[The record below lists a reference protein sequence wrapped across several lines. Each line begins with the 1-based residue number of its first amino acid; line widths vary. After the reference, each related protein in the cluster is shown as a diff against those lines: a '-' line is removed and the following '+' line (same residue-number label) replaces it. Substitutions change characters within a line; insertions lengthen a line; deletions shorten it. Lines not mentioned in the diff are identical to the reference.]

1 MNSIKKDHLEFI
13 CKQMNENLGIP
24 FFLMDSNGEVL
35 FEASTGYHQNPL
47 SPEKEI
53 YLQSLIKKDEPS
65 DFPIIKSTNLLENF
79 IIVNLESNDTF
90 TGAIVGGPSLFT
102 TPSDDRLKRMF
113 YDSGLFIEQ
122 DLISIHYQSLPII
135 KHIELIRSG
144 ILIHYMVYHKI
155 LDTENVIVQNKQL
168 EIESVPIEN
177 PNLNISMNRQQ
188 FNSHHDF
195 LASEKILG
203 GIKAGNKREVLNDL
217 QKIYEEYE
225 FGTLSKKSQLRNDKN
240 LTISII
246 ALATRAAILGG
257 VHHEIAYTLS
267 DLYIQRLE
275 ELDNGAEIF
284 KLCQKALG
292 DFADR
297 VYASQ
302 NEKYSKPIS
311 LCRSYIVN
319 NIYEKISLADLTELV
334 DFTPN
339 YLSKLFKKETGLSI
353 SEFIHKIKVEEA
365 IKLMSFSSYSLSDIC
380 SLLNFTD
387 QSYFAK
393 IFKKYTGVTPKK
405 FLKNENVL

>member
-1 MNSIKKDHLEFI
+1 MNLIPQEHLEFI

-24 FFLMDSNGEVL
+24 FYLMDSNGEIL
-35 FEASTGYHQNPL
+35 FEASEGYHQNPL
-47 SPEKEI
+47 SLEKEI

-65 DFPIIKSTNLLENF
+65 DFPIIKSTNLLKNF
-79 IIVNLESNDTF
+79 IIVNLKSNDTF
-90 TGAIVGGPSLFT
+90 KGAIVGGPSLYT
-102 TPSDDRLKRMF
+102 TPSDDRLRRMF
-113 YDSGLFIEQ
+113 NDWGLFKEK
-122 DLISIHYQSLPII
+122 DLIVIHYQSLPII
-135 KHIELIRSG
+135 RHFELIRSG

-155 LDTENVIVQNKQL
+155 LDTDNVIVQNKQL
-168 EIESVPIEN
+168 ETESVTIEN
-177 PNLNISMNRQQ
+177 PNLNISINRQQ

-195 LASEKILG
+195 LTSEKILE

-240 LTISII
+240 LTISTI

-257 VHHEIAYTLS
+257 VHYEIAYTLS

-275 ELDNGAEIF
+275 ELDNGDEIF

-311 LCRSYIVN
+311 LCRSYIVKH
-319 NIYEKISLADLTELV
+319 IYEKISLADLTELV

-353 SEFIHKIKVEEA
+353 SEFIHKTKVEEA
-365 IKLMSFSSYSLSDIC
+365 KKLISFSSYSLSDIC
-380 SLLNFTD
+380 TLLNFTD

-405 FLKNENVL
+405 FLINENEL